1 MIITLKWIYK
11 VKLDEYGNVLKNK
24 ARLVAKGY
32 RQEEGI
38 DFEESFALVSRIKA
52 IRIFIANVASKNMTI
67 YQMDV
72 KTTFLNGEL
81 KEEMY
86 YSQLEGFID
95 PDHLTHVYRLKKA
108 LYGLNAIA
116 ICCNNDQHS
125 QSKHIDIRHHFIR
138 EHVEKGVVELFFVTT
153 DYQLAD
159 IFTKALPWERFEFLL
174 SRLASYVPSIG
185 SSSELSLVWLSNL
198 LNIFGLTHSKVDF
211 PSEQFLPTNII
222 YLDVCSSV
230 ESTCA
235 YTMADVNIPTNDVP
249 AEQALAIA
257 PPTRTDD
264 QILSSSN
271 WVPIGKSNCVLD
283 VQKSQRNTI
292 FSISVA
298 ILKNTNFFRAFTA
311 SSTIPAIYIQQF
323 WDTMCFNSSTG
334 LYNCQLDEQWFN
346 LHKDVLRDALD
357 ITPTND
363 NNPFVA
369 PPSSD
374 TIEYVNTLVTPVH
387 SGTCR
392 QCRPRHPVLQII
404 WGIIHRSKIDYA
416 ERNWEEFVQSI
427 QTFLTNK
434 KNLATASYGKKKTT
448 HLLIPSVM
456 FTKLIIHHL
465 ETKRNIHPRSGL
477 PLYHSHDENVLNT
490 LRFVGKDDRE
500 IFEEGE
506 VIKSLKATKVT
517 KPKAE
522 SKEQEPYRSIY
533 LSNTPMP
540 TESSGPAESPSLDA
554 ELALI
559 DSETESDDVV
569 PKINTGDQDEGH
581 AGPNLGIQDEG
592 QAGPNS
598 GIQDEGQAG
607 SNPDLKA
614 TDASP
619 LQNLKQMDE
628 EFTIT
633 AYLNVQE
640 NLKLPSKDQLILDE
654 HASSTGTLSSLQNLK
669 KELSFTDYDLPT
681 VDMKKI
687 LQQRMFKS
695 KSYEAH
701 EDHKKLYD
709 ALEKSLERDY
719 SDQLLSNLD
728 EARQKK
734 KRDVTYQELLG
745 RHRHNHHLHLLQQ
758 AHLVLQQQGSEAL
771 SSSKSA
777 ASALY
782 SMAWTTSNTDMSQL
796 IHLSDDEDFEN
807 DHLPKADSRKDW
819 WKPLPEEERPVTP
832 EHTWT
837 IPSSN
842 TNPEGD
848 QVRVT
853 VNRPLP
859 LGGPPGHVTIQS
871 QFFFN
876 KDLEYLRYGNKGSS
890 PALSISKMKATSYH
904 DFGLELLMPESSI
917 LTDMLLHHVEKK
929 SNQPCGFS
937 VSSKLKP
944 TPDTGYKCKHNYTIV
959 ESPRAVVFPVSNNE
973 CKIKQFNE
981 IYKFSDGRDKE
992 KRVHSGY
999 LKATKDEKDLPE
1011 SGMLCTLSSMCQT
1024 ISNIDEHVEGE
1035 QFHEFKQS
1043 RKGATILAPN
1053 IWRCGKSSCEKRK
1066 NIKKRR
1072 LFVEVS
1078 TERPL
1083 GSGKRIIITVFIL
1096 INGEPW
1102 FLQPYSTKVNKDTF
1116 FWLSLTYTCR
1126 IPDGCN
1132 SWPETRQFTTPCSD
1146 FIFLIK
1152 DIMMAERPTTK
1163 LLQL

>member
-842 TNPEGD
+842 IRLT
-848 QVRVT
+848 R
-853 VNRPLP
+853 R
-859 LGGPPGHVTIQS
+859 IQKEIKS
-871 QFFFN
+871 ESLSTDHCLSVVLQKFYIDRHASPSRR
-876 KDLEYLRYGNKGSS
+876 KEVKSTMWILSVVKIKAYSRYGYDY
-890 PALSISKMKATSYH
+890 LSEIILRRA
-904 DFGLELLMPESSI
+904 DFQEHTI
-917 LTDMLLHHVEKK
+917 VEKDFK
-929 SNQPCGFS
+929 NLHPSNFEDLNLLLLQ
-937 VSSKLKP
+937 
-944 TPDTGYKCKHNYTIV
+944 GYKCKHNYTIV

-1043 RKGATILAPN
+1043 RRSRTDPTLSNNSKMAAEG
-1053 IWRCGKSSCEKRK
+1053 
-1066 NIKKRR
+1066 
-1072 LFVEVS
+1072 
-1078 TERPL
+1078 
-1083 GSGKRIIITVFIL
+1083 
-1096 INGEPW
+1096 NGDLP
-1102 FLQPYSTKVNKDTF
+1102 V
-1116 FWLSLTYTCR
+1116 
-1126 IPDGCN
+1126 PDLRTMEELC
-1132 SWPETRQFTTPCSD
+1132 Q
-1146 FIFLIK
+1146 
-1152 DIMMAERPTTK
+1152 
-1163 LLQL
+1163 